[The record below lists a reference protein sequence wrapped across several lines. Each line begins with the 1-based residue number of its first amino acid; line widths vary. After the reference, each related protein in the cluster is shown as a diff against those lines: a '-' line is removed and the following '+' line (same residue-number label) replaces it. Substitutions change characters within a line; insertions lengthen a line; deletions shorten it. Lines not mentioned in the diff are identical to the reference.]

1 MPTQLPALPYEDW
14 RATKDTLHLWCQI
27 LGKIKMAHVP
37 PRNHWWSVALG
48 LSVRGITT
56 GRLRAGDQAFEAEL
70 DLLSDRLVIRTDQG
84 EVSGFPLKNGLSV
97 AEFTSELFT
106 LLRTLDIDVDILA
119 RPYGMPMTTPFA
131 EDLDHAA
138 YDGEAARRFWRIL
151 GWTDWVFQ
159 EFAGWFCG
167 KTSPVNLYWH
177 SLDLAVTRFSG
188 ERAPARPG
196 LDPVTAEAY
205 SHKLIS
211 FGFWAGDE
219 EVRAPTYY
227 SYTAPEPEGLT
238 ERPLGLRQ
246 AHWLPTGGMARLPYD
261 TVRTAA
267 DPAGTL
273 LVFLE
278 SAYEAGA
285 DTAGWDKASLTSS
298 WCPPLP
304 PAPH

>member
-1 MPTQLPALPYEDW
+1 MLTELPELPYQEW

-37 PRNHWWSVALG
+37 PRNHWWHVALG

-56 GRLRAGDQAFEAEL
+56 GRMRAGDQAFEAEL

-97 AEFTSELFT
+97 AEFTSELFA
-106 LLRTLDIDVDILA
+106 LLRTLDIDIGILA
-119 RPYGMPMTTPFA
+119 RPYRVPTTTPFT

-138 YDGEAARRFWRIL
+138 YDGDAARRFWRIL

-188 ERAPARPG
+188 RRSPAGPG
-196 LDPVTAEAY
+196 LDPVSAEGY
-205 SHKLIS
+205 SHELIS

-219 EVRAPTYY
+219 QTKAPTYY

-238 ERPLGLRQ
+238 DRPLQPEQ
-246 AHWLPTGGMARLPYD
+246 ARWQPTGGMAHLPYEA
-261 TVRTAA
+261 VRIAA
-267 DPAGTL
+267 DPAQTL

-285 DTAGWDKASLTSS
+285 SAADWDKAGLTSS

-304 PAPH
+304 ITVH